1 MLRFPI
7 GIAACVLLACL
18 PAQAQAPMPTQA
30 KTFEELVKSLET
42 QVSEDAA
49 RDSIQRALK
58 NIQRG
63 MCEGNK
69 PCPAA
74 TAQELAQPPIS
85 VAEGRAAMVFGL
97 QSALAQWCGLDFKR
111 GFLPMLAVA
120 KRKANMNDR
129 QMMLMSLIHGDFM
142 TRQLKSYQDSGKCP
156 AQLRA
161 QLDTLLPKT

>member
-1 MLRFPI
+1 MFRFLIWIAPCVI
-7 GIAACVLLACL
+7 LCWIAAG
-18 PAQAQAPMPTQA
+18 AQAQTQA
-30 KTFEELVKSLET
+30 KTFEEFFKSLEA

-49 RDSIQRALK
+49 RESIQLALK
-58 NIQRG
+58 RIQTG

-69 PCPAA
+69 PCAPAS
-74 TAQELAQPPIS
+74 AQELAQPPIG
-85 VAEGRAAMVFGL
+85 VAEGRAAMVFGI

-142 TRQLKSYQDSGKCP
+142 TRQIKSYQDRGKCP
-156 AQLRA
+156 AQLRD